1 MKNSHGLSM
10 FLETKP
16 KEYHQF
22 DPSRFIQ
29 IYKDFKNAFLRFKP
43 KSFMW

>member
-1 MKNSHGLSM
+1 MKNSHGLKA

-16 KEYHQF
+16 KEYHKF

-29 IYKDFKNAFLRFKP
+29 IYKDFKNA
-43 KSFMW
+43 